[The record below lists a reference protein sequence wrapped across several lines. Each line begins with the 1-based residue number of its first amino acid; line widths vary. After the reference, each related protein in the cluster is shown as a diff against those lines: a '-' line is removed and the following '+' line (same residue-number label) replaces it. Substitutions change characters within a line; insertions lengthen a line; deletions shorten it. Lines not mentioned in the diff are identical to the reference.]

1 MADLNICEN
10 MTRMM
15 IKSKI
20 GDTNPTEEDIRNA
33 IDEVSKL
40 MPMEQTEKDFV
51 EKLLQASYKVRMD
64 LGKSVVDEKTYH
76 PWLSSRKA
84 NIKFYYWNR
93 YYKYLE
99 IEQGWKT
106 EVIDTLGQVSDE
118 ILDLCGNPAEE
129 GMWKRKGL
137 VLGDIQSGKTS
148 NYLALCN
155 KAADAGYKIII
166 MLTGTIEGLR
176 KQTQERVDAGF
187 VGLNSR
193 NVLQK
198 NPEKKYIGVGN
209 IDSNRTAYQFTDVL
223 SDFNSAKL
231 QSLNFTIKGL
241 QEPVILVLKK
251 NKSVLENLATWLST
265 RNTDHVGDKIDLPLL
280 LIDDEADNASVNT
293 NKPDT
298 NPTTI
303 NNAIVEVLKLF
314 NISTYVAV
322 TATPFAN
329 IFIDPEL
336 DQGSNEFNLFPSD
349 FIYALSAPTNYIG
362 ARKIFK
368 PDSQYRDSLVAID
381 DITIDANNGDYVFR
395 SKAKSEHVVPYLPQ
409 SLKNAI
415 RYFFIV
421 NSIQD
426 LMGNKKSHRSMLINV
441 SQFVKVQN
449 QVFDKVNEYISKLLL
464 KIQSYSKLPFDQ
476 AMQNEAIKGFY
487 DVWNKYDLSAKSGY
501 KWEAVLGKLYEST
514 APIVVRLVNQKA
526 KEKGVERLDYEP
538 YKETG
543 LRVVAVGGNSLS
555 RGLTLEGLSVS
566 YFDRNSQMYDTLMQ
580 MGRWFGYRNGY
591 DNLFKIWMEP
601 AAMGWYEYI
610 SDATDELRDEI
621 VEMRRV
627 GLTPKDFGLKVQQN
641 MTALFV
647 TARSKMRATTT
658 VEQWISLAAEV
669 VETPKLISNQSKC
682 IMVNLEL
689 TNELLKELDNDGKY
703 YNEKLNFKENR
714 VVYSGVEKEKIAKY
728 ISAFVSHPRHI
739 PFNANGLSAH
749 ILNSVDQ
756 PTWTVAVI
764 GGSGNLV
771 EEKYIQNSEVVKKV
785 NYSSR
790 VMLTDG
796 NCLLI
801 SGQRARVGV
810 PGATKYGLEKSM
822 QEKIEEDFYKKKDKE
837 WEEKVKIDPNN
848 TGEKPKSWTVPDKPY
863 LKLKREPVLLIYVIK
878 IDKEQ
883 NAGRVTNSDKESID
897 LVGDIPV
904 IGLGLGF
911 PGEYPGASNVSQK
924 VKYVVNRVG
933 EQNMLEFEEDDE
945 YDDQ

>member
-10 MTRMM
+10 MARMI

-20 GDTNPTEEDIRNA
+20 GDTNPTEDDIKNA
-33 IDEVSKL
+33 IEEVAKL
-40 MPMEQTEKDFV
+40 MPMEENEKSYV
-51 EKLLQASYKVRMD
+51 EKQLQSSYKVRMD
-64 LGKSVVDEKTYH
+64 MGNSVINDVTYH
-76 PWLSSRKA
+76 PWIASRKA
-84 NIKFYYWNR
+84 KINFYYWNR

-99 IEQGWKT
+99 VDQGWKT
-106 EVIDTLGQVSDE
+106 EVIDTLGQVSDD

-129 GMWKRKGL
+129 GRWKRKGL

-166 MLTGTIEGLR
+166 LLTGTIEGLR

-193 NVLQK
+193 NVLKK
-198 NPEKKYIGVGN
+198 NPEKKYVGVGS

-223 SDFNSAKL
+223 SDFSSAKL

-241 QEPVILVLKK
+241 NEPVILVLKK

-293 NKPDT
+293 NKPDKS
-298 NPTTI
+298 PTTI

-314 NISTYVAV
+314 NRSTYVAV

-336 DQGSNEFNLFPSD
+336 DKGTEEFNLFPSD
-349 FIYALSAPTNYIG
+349 FIYALSAPTHYIG
-362 ARKIFK
+362 ARKIFS
-368 PDSQYRDSLVAID
+368 PDGEYRNSLEVID
-381 DITIDANNGDYVFR
+381 DVVIDQNDNVFVFR
-395 SKAKSEHVVPYLPQ
+395 SRAKSGHIVPYLPK
-409 SLKNAI
+409 SLKKAI
-415 RYFFIV
+415 KYFLLI
-421 NSIQD
+421 NTLQD
-426 LMGNKKSHRSMLINV
+426 LAGNMKSHRSMLINV
-441 SQFVKVQN
+441 SQFVNVQD
-449 QVFDKVNEYISKLLL
+449 QVFDLVNEYLSKYLL
-464 KIQSYSKLPFDQ
+464 KIQSYSKLPYTQ
-476 AMQNEAIKGFY
+476 AMAQKEILGLFS
-487 DVWNKYDLSAKSGY
+487 VWEEFHLEELTNQ
-501 KWEAVLGKLYEST
+501 KWVTVLERLYEST
-514 APIVVRLVNQKA
+514 APIVVRLVNQKS
-526 KEKGVERLDYEP
+526 KEKGIERLDYEP

-543 LRVVAVGGNSLS
+543 LRVIAVGGNSLS

-591 DNLFKIWMEP
+591 DKLFKIWMEP

-610 SDATDELRDEI
+610 SNATDELRDEI

-627 GLTPKDFGLKVQQN
+627 GLTPRDFGLKVQQN
-641 MTALFV
+641 MASLFV

-669 VETPKLISNQSKC
+669 VETPKLIANKSKC
-682 IMVNLEL
+682 LKVNLEL
-689 TNELLKELDNDGKY
+689 TNELLSDLSSAGKY
-703 YNEKLNFKENR
+703 FNPKLNYDKNR
-714 VVYSGVEKEKIAKY
+714 LVYSGVEKEIIAKY

-739 PFNANGLSAH
+739 PFNSTDLSAH
-749 ILNSVDQ
+749 IRNSKEFLY
-756 PTWTVAVI
+756 WTVAVI
-764 GGSGNLV
+764 GGSGDLV
-771 EEKYIQNSEVVKKV
+771 ESEYIKSEDVCKTIK
-785 NYSSR
+785 YSSR
-790 VMLTDG
+790 VMLTDD

-810 PGATKYGLEKSM
+810 PGATKYGLTEFEKEEV
-822 QEKIEEDFYKKKDKE
+822 EKQFHKDKPE
-837 WEEKVKIDPNN
+837 AKTI
-848 TGEKPKSWTVPDKPY
+848 PDKPY
-863 LKLKREPVLLIYVIK
+863 LKIKREPVLLIYVIK
-878 IDKEQ
+878 IDKDQ
-883 NAGRVTNSDKESID
+883 NPKKEDGSGRKGNSDKASIE
-897 LVGDIPV
+897 LVGDLPV

-911 PGEYPGASNVSQK
+911 PGDYKGASNESQK
-924 VKYVVNRVG
+924 VKYVLNRVS
-933 EQNMLEFEEDDE
+933 EQNMLNFEEDDE
-945 YDDQ
+945 YEDD